1 MCDYSLFAIPNRLAK
16 EQEDLV
22 AHRFPTG
29 SMGLASTADLRR
41 NAQLRRDKAGKNGL
55 WSAITS
61 FFTMPRIEPV
71 PAVCIPPG
79 ARLHLQDIPVRL
91 QQELGVGPAEDVV
104 FTQTSASVNT
114 YRDAVRF
121 GNGRE
126 LNLQELRE
134 GQRVRVVSLALAEP
148 MAAQVEEEPHA
159 LLYRVRSS
167 RSHHLFQPA
176 GAESGWR
183 SSRHWIILDMCARPP
198 VPFRFC
204 ASSPRLA
211 PP

>member
-29 SMGLASTADLRR
+29 SMGLASPADLCR
-41 NAQLRRDKAGKNGL
+41 NAHFRREKPGKNGL

-61 FFTMPRIEPV
+61 FFTMPKIVPV

-91 QQELGVGPAEDVV
+91 QQELGVRPAEDVV
-104 FTQTSASVNT
+104 FTQTSASANT

-121 GNGRE
+121 SNGRE

-134 GQRVRVVSLALAEP
+134 GQRVRVLSLALAEP
-148 MAAQVEEEPHA
+148 MPVPLEEELHA
-159 LLYRVRSS
+159 LLYRVR
-167 RSHHLFQPA
+167 
-176 GAESGWR
+176 
-183 SSRHWIILDMCARPP
+183 
-198 VPFRFC
+198 
-204 ASSPRLA
+204 
-211 PP
+211 

>member
-29 SMGLASTADLRR
+29 SMGLASPADLCR
-41 NAQLRRDKAGKNGL
+41 NVHVRQDRHERNGL
-55 WSAITS
+55 WSAIKG
-61 FFTMPRIEPV
+61 FFTMPRIDPV

-91 QQELGVGPAEDVV
+91 QQELGVGAEEDVV

-121 GNGRE
+121 QNGRE

-148 MAAQVEEEPHA
+148 MPAQMEEEPHT
-159 LLYRVRSS
+159 LLYRVR
-167 RSHHLFQPA
+167 
-176 GAESGWR
+176 
-183 SSRHWIILDMCARPP
+183 
-198 VPFRFC
+198 
-204 ASSPRLA
+204 
-211 PP
+211 

>member
-29 SMGLASTADLRR
+29 SMGLAAPADLCR
-41 NAQLRRDKAGKNGL
+41 NAQLRRDKPGKNSL
-55 WSAITS
+55 WSAIKS
-61 FFTMPRIEPV
+61 FFTMPKIEPV

-121 GNGRE
+121 ANGRE

-148 MAAQVEEEPHA
+148 MPAQIEEEPHA
-159 LLYRVRSS
+159 LLYRVR
-167 RSHHLFQPA
+167 
-176 GAESGWR
+176 
-183 SSRHWIILDMCARPP
+183 
-198 VPFRFC
+198 
-204 ASSPRLA
+204 
-211 PP
+211 